1 VFGLIGVVIALVVL
15 TIALAGVFL
24 VRPSITVGATG
35 KILAFV
41 SLCVLPVLCISSGMS
56 FHMQRSQQT
65 SSCISCHSMASHG
78 QSLHLEDPKYIPA
91 QHFQNHFVPPDQACY
106 TCHTDYTI
114 YGPWKSRIDGLRY
127 VYMTYIGTVPKTIHL
142 KGKYSNLQ
150 CLHCHAGAR
159 DFEEHLTQMPPIGDL
174 TSNRISCLSSGCHD
188 MIHNASEVSHLKM
201 WNGVATSTA
210 LASGASTTVPA
221 KAEPVAAT
229 APSKA
234 RSSAGGARAAGGKAV
249 FDSHGCA
256 GCHGES
262 GAGGSGPAL
271 THVSSHYPPAKL
283 TAVLKAPT
291 AKMKA
296 AGMVPLTLSAA
307 DMKDL
312 VSYVASLGE
321 SSAPAA
327 IPSSP
332 GASASAPA
340 PAQAEPT
347 ATAGTSKTPTGNA
360 AGGAT
365 TAGGKGIFDS
375 HGCAGCH
382 GESGAGGSG
391 PALTDVSSKYPPAKL
406 TAVLKAPTAG
416 MKAAGMVPLALSAA
430 DLKELVSY
438 LTSLGGKSASAAPP
452 PSSGAPPTAPSSTK
466 AEPDTTAGT
475 SKVKT
480 GSPASD
486 ATIALG
492 KSLYHSHGCGP
503 CHGATGAGGA
513 GPALTHISH
522 QYPPPKLMAIL
533 KVPTA
538 GMKAAGMIPVT
549 LNAADMDA
557 LVFYVYSLG
566 ETSNA
571 QTGGAKGGAAAAGGK
586 GVFDSQGCAGCHGES
601 GAGASGP
608 ALTDISS
615 KYPPAKLTAI
625 LKAPTASMKAAG
637 MVPLTL
643 NAADM
648 KALVSYMSSLGGK

>member
-159 DFEEHLTQMPPIGDL
+159 DFEEHLAQMPPIGLL

-188 MIHNASEVSHLKM
+188 MVHNASEVAQLKM
-201 WNGVATSTA
+201 WNGGASPAA
-210 LASGASTTVPA
+210 LASGASIPAPA
-221 KAEPVAAT
+221 KAGPVAAT
-229 APSKA
+229 GPSKA
-234 RSSAGGARAAGGKAV
+234 GSTAGGARAAGGKAV

-271 THVSSHYPPAKL
+271 THVSSQYPPVKL

-307 DMKDL
+307 DMKGL
-312 VSYVASLGE
+312 VSYVSGLGGTPAS
-321 SSAPAA
+321 AA
-327 IPSSP
+327 TPSSP
-332 GASASAPA
+332 GASAPA
-340 PAQAEPT
+340 PAKAEPA
-347 ATAGTSKTPTGNA
+347 ATAETSKTPTGSA

-375 HGCAGCH
+375 QGCAGCH
-382 GESGAGGSG
+382 GEGGSGGTG
-391 PALTDVSSKYPPAKL
+391 PALTHISSQYPPAKL
-406 TAVLKAPTAG
+406 TAILKAPTAS
-416 MKAAGMVPLALSAA
+416 MKAAGMDPLTLSAA
-430 DLKELVSY
+430 DMKELVSY
-438 LTSLGGKSASAAPP
+438 VSSLGGTSASTAPP
-452 PSSGAPPTAPSSTK
+452 PSSEAPPTAPAPAK
-466 AEPDTTAGT
+466 VEPDTTAGT
-475 SKVKT
+475 SKIKT

-486 ATIALG
+486 ATTFLG

-513 GPALTHISH
+513 GPALTHISD
-522 QYPPPKLMAIL
+522 QYPAAKLMAIL
-533 KVPTA
+533 KAPTA
-538 GMKAAGMIPVT
+538 GMRAAGMIPVT

-566 ETSNA
+566 GTSNA
-571 QTGGAKGGAAAAGGK
+571 QTGGAKGGATAGGK
-586 GVFDSQGCAGCHGES
+586 GVFDSQGCAGCHGEGGS
-601 GAGASGP
+601 GGAGP
-608 ALTDISS
+608 ALTHISS
-615 KYPPAKLTAI
+615 QYPPAKLTAI

-643 NAADM
+643 SAADM
-648 KALVSYMSSLGGK
+648 KELVSYVSSLGGK

>member
-1 VFGLIGVVIALVVL
+1 MW
-15 TIALAGVFL
+15 
-24 VRPSITVGATG
+24 P
-35 KILAFV
+35 
-41 SLCVLPVLCISSGMS
+41 
-56 FHMQRSQQT
+56 
-65 SSCISCHSMASHG
+65 AS
-78 QSLHLEDPKYIPA
+78 A
-91 QHFQNHFVPPDQACY
+91 
-106 TCHTDYTI
+106 
-114 YGPWKSRIDGLRY
+114 
-127 VYMTYIGTVPKTIHL
+127 
-142 KGKYSNLQ
+142 
-150 CLHCHAGAR
+150 
-159 DFEEHLTQMPPIGDL
+159 
-174 TSNRISCLSSGCHD
+174 
-188 MIHNASEVSHLKM
+188 
-201 WNGVATSTA
+201 
-210 LASGASTTVPA
+210 
-221 KAEPVAAT
+221 
-229 APSKA
+229 
-234 RSSAGGARAAGGKAV
+234 
-249 FDSHGCA
+249 
-256 GCHGES
+256 
-262 GAGGSGPAL
+262 
-271 THVSSHYPPAKL
+271 
-283 TAVLKAPT
+283 
-291 AKMKA
+291 
-296 AGMVPLTLSAA
+296 
-307 DMKDL
+307 
-312 VSYVASLGE
+312 E
-321 SSAPAA
+321 SSASAA

-340 PAQAEPT
+340 PAKAEPT

-430 DLKELVSY
+430 DMKELVSY
-438 LTSLGGKSASAAPP
+438 LTSLGGTSASAAPP

-513 GPALTHISH
+513 GPALTHISD
-522 QYPPPKLMAIL
+522 QYPPAKLMAIL

-549 LNAADMDA
+549 LNAADMEA
-557 LVFYVYSLG
+557 LVSYVTSLG
-566 ETSNA
+566 GTSVSERPHPRL
-571 QTGGAKGGAAAAGGK
+571 QRGTRCESRTSKPTGGATGGATAAGGK
-586 GVFDSQGCAGCHGES
+586 AIFDSQGCAGCHGES

-615 KYPPAKLTAI
+615 QYPPAKLTAI